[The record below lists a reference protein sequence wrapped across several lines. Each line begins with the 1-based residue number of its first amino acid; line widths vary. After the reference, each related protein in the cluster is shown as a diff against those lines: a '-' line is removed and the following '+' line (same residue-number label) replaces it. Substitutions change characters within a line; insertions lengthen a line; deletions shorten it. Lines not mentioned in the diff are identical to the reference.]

1 MQLSLSGV
9 WQWNELA
16 TKPNEPSVNIVPL
29 SPKTDS
35 WHEDSRP
42 SGRNACAISPLQK
55 PNSNGGND
63 YAHARR
69 AKKKKRKFSLSAPIC
84 IKSGRRPPPRIEIAK
99 SCCALFWKK

>member
-1 MQLSLSGV
+1 MQHSLSGV

-35 WHEDSRP
+35 WHEDSKP
-42 SGRNACAISPLQK
+42 NGRNACAISLLQK
-55 PNSNGGND
+55 PNSNGGKDN
-63 YAHARR
+63 APTRS
-69 AKKKKRKFSLSAPIC
+69 AKKKKRKISLSAPIF
-84 IKSGRRPPPRIEIAK
+84 IKSVRRPPPRIEIAK